1 MPLHRHG
8 NAIGTAD
15 HVFFFLCSETA
26 LSPSFLYDWR
36 DFYPDLYRP
45 DYYIHNLPYI
55 GNPICKIIA
64 DFTGAVSKFSSIRT
78 YSTDYLS
85 LLLVLYRIIYDLR
98 LQCSF
103 RIVPVSFCCYNSSGR
118 SDLYFGIRNL
128 YIQEKNRILRE
139 KQVSLKK
146 EQLELM
152 NSLELEYQ
160 DLRKWNHDI
169 ENHLLSMNYL
179 MKTEKYNEARQYL
192 DSISK

>member
-1 MPLHRHG
+1 MPS
-8 NAIGTAD
+8 AI
-15 HVFFFLCSETA
+15 FQ
-26 LSPSFLYDWR
+26 Y
-36 DFYPDLYRP
+36 
-45 DYYIHNLPYI
+45 
-55 GNPICKIIA
+55 
-64 DFTGAVSKFSSIRT
+64 RT

-118 SDLYFGIRNL
+118 SDLYFRYQESL
-128 YIQEKNRILRE
+128 YSGKNRILRE